1 LRNEEIM
8 SKRRKDDLEDF
19 ERMLKGV
26 EIPRARPEY
35 LRKIYA
41 ISSLEA
47 ASAERGSGQRSWLKM
62 AIPLGIAAA
71 VTLVF
76 WSVRNA
82 SVEKPYPVAVAQIE
96 EAAPP
101 LPVNVEP
108 AEPQRQLREEPEERE
123 EMPVLR
129 QAQFVSARSKAIAE
143 VYTLT
148 MLSTNEAP
156 RTLVF
161 MGAESVMEPWKIRE
175 LAQDLA
181 LSAPREFQL
190 SADYEKHIRKVEWK
204 CKLSEEE
211 ARDYRP
217 ISEKSY
223 WVATNDLGLAR
234 MSNGQI
240 VRVLQEIWVDKQ
252 IALSREGGKVLEIT
266 QSRGELA
273 PATLESLES

>member
-1 LRNEEIM
+1 M
-8 SKRRKDDLEDF
+8 SQQRKDDLEDF
-19 ERMLKGV
+19 EQMLKRV
-26 EIPRARPEY
+26 EIPQARPEY
-35 LRKIYA
+35 LQKIYA
-41 ISSLEA
+41 ISSFEK
-47 ASAERGSGQRSWLKM
+47 ASAEQGSCQRLWLKM
-62 AIPLGIAAA
+62 GIPLGIAAA
-71 VTLVF
+71 ITLVF
-76 WSVRNA
+76 WSVHNA
-82 SVEKPYPVAVAQIE
+82 SIEKPYEATVAQIE
-96 EAAPP
+96 EVTPQI
-101 LPVNVEP
+101 PVNVEP
-108 AEPQRQLREEPEERE
+108 AEPQRQLQEVQE

-129 QAQFVSARSKAIAE
+129 KAQFVSVRSKAIAE

-156 RTLVF
+156 QTLVF

-211 ARDYRP
+211 ARDYQP

-240 VRVLQEIWVDKQ
+240 IRVLQEIWVDKQ

-273 PATLESLES
+273 PAMLES

>member
-1 LRNEEIM
+1 M
-8 SKRRKDDLEDF
+8 
-19 ERMLKGV
+19 
-26 EIPRARPEY
+26 
-35 LRKIYA
+35 
-41 ISSLEA
+41 
-47 ASAERGSGQRSWLKM
+47 
-62 AIPLGIAAA
+62 
-71 VTLVF
+71 F

>member
-1 LRNEEIM
+1 M
-8 SKRRKDDLEDF
+8 SKQRKDDLEDF
-19 ERMLKGV
+19 EQMLKGV
-26 EIPRARPEY
+26 EIPQARPEY
-35 LRKIYA
+35 LQKIYA

-47 ASAERGSGQRSWLKM
+47 ASAERGSRQRLWLKM

-76 WSVRNA
+76 WSVHNA
-82 SVEKPYPVAVAQIE
+82 SIEEPYPAAVAQIE
-96 EAAPP
+96 EAAPR

-108 AEPQRQLREEPEERE
+108 AEPQRQLQEEQE

-129 QAQFVSARSKAIAE
+129 KARFVSARSKAIAE

-156 RTLVF
+156 QTLVF
-161 MGAESVMEPWKIRE
+161 MGAENVMEPWKIRE

-181 LSAPREFQL
+181 LIAPREFQL

-211 ARDYRP
+211 ARDYQP

-240 VRVLQEIWVDKQ
+240 IRVLQEIWVDKQ

-266 QSRGELA
+266 QSRGELV
-273 PATLESLES
+273 PAMLESLES

>member
-1 LRNEEIM
+1 M
-8 SKRRKDDLEDF
+8 SKQRKDDLEDF
-19 ERMLKGV
+19 EQMLKGV

-35 LRKIYA
+35 LQKIYA

-47 ASAERGSGQRSWLKM
+47 ASAERGSRQRLWLKR

-82 SVEKPYPVAVAQIE
+82 SVEKPYPAAVAQIE
-96 EAAPP
+96 EVEPR

-108 AEPQRQLREEPEERE
+108 AEPQRQLQEERE

-129 QAQFVSARSKAIAE
+129 KAQFVSARSKAVAE

-156 RTLVF
+156 QTLVF

-211 ARDYRP
+211 ARDYQP